1 MMSKYNVQNGSDE
14 IEQRIKKIEW
24 DNSKTKSK
32 PEIHTIFLG
41 EEMVG
46 QIINKLKELHSSSL
60 IIPLFLYTK
69 KD

>member
-32 PEIHTIFLG
+32 PEIPFTPFVLC
-41 EEMVG
+41 
-46 QIINKLKELHSSSL
+46 
-60 IIPLFLYTK
+60 Y
-69 KD
+69 

>member
-46 QIINKLKELHSSSL
+46 QSINELKEWVN
-60 IIPLFLYTK
+60 
-69 KD
+69 

>member
-46 QIINKLKELHSSSL
+46 QIINKLKEWVNEFTSWEVHCPKL
-60 IIPLFLYTK
+60 
-69 KD
+69 

>member
-24 DNSKTKSK
+24 DNSKTKIK

-41 EEMVG
+41 
-46 QIINKLKELHSSSL
+46 
-60 IIPLFLYTK
+60 K
-69 KD
+69 KW